1 MVINLSDQRSQGR
14 IRLPWNDLAESTGP
28 LPIFQAVRIL
38 RGMAPNSVNTVC
50 MSTWGRGSFISVR
63 YVGTQ
68 LSVYDEIET
77 GTAWFDYALLQA
89 WVPRVEPEPELSQ
102 PEQVAIDQVGGHE
115 VKDAQKRKTEVLLIQ
130 DDPSQAALITK
141 MLSEGAQVFSVHH
154 VRHPEEGLSL
164 LQSREFDVILLDLGP
179 LDSRGLE
186 IALAVRNRA
195 KLMPIVGPLY
205 DEEAALRALQSDIQ
219 DYLIKGEI
227 TGTFL
232 KRSLRY
238 GRSGSAT
245 WRHTSSASIDLPLS
259 CSTFPSQ
266 PG

>member
-1 MVINLSDQRSQGR
+1 M
-14 IRLPWNDLAESTGP
+14 
-28 LPIFQAVRIL
+28 
-38 RGMAPNSVNTVC
+38 
-50 MSTWGRGSFISVR
+50 
-63 YVGTQ
+63 
-68 LSVYDEIET
+68 
-77 GTAWFDYALLQA
+77 
-89 WVPRVEPEPELSQ
+89 
-102 PEQVAIDQVGGHE
+102 
-115 VKDAQKRKTEVLLIQ
+115 DAQKRKIEVLLIQ

-141 MLSEGAQVFSVHH
+141 MLSEGAQEFSVHH

-164 LQSREFDVILLDLGP
+164 LQSREFDVILLDLEP

-186 IALAVRNRA
+186 IALAVRDRA
-195 KLMPIVGPLY
+195 KLMPIVVMAPLY

-232 KRSLRY
+232 KRSIRY
-238 GRSGSAT
+238 AIQRKRDMEASGSAT

-266 PG
+266 LG